1 MFEWL
6 GNAWDDF
13 TGVFGGSDDYAGNP
27 QSSTGQSVLSDID
40 IDNSGSIGSMDISD
54 YKPDYDY
61 SSVDDEFGGYSEN
74 FGNPFDG
81 TSGNP
86 GATPGTLGKPGEKP
100 WYSSLLSP
108 SVLGAMV
115 TSGAGLLG
123 GLNQMDMQKQ
133 AIAAAKEKEKMNQ
146 LLELAKLKYQ
156 LLGKGASGGGGR
168 RSGGAGSG
176 GANPSGAINAQASAQ
191 LASGY
196 QGLGN
201 NLASIY
207 RS

>member
-13 TGVFGGSDDYAGNP
+13 TGYFGGSDDGYNPGMETGNGGYDT
-27 QSSTGQSVLSDID
+27 SILSDLD
-40 IDNSGSIGSMDISD
+40 IDGSGSIGDKPISS
-54 YKPDYDY
+54 YNPENTYDFGTMN
-61 SSVDDEFGGYSEN
+61 VDGYNGYNVDGVSDVARPN
-74 FGNPFDG
+74 NPA
-81 TSGNP
+81 NP
-86 GATPGTLGKPGEKP
+86 NEKP
-100 WYSSLLSP
+100 WYSALLSP

-123 GLNQMDMQKQ
+123 GLGQMDMQKQ
-133 AIAAAKEKEKMNQ
+133 QLAAAAEQRKMNQ

-156 LLGKGASGGGGR
+156 LLGKGASGSSGR
-168 RSGGAGSG
+168 RGGGAGG
-176 GANPSGAINAQASAQ
+176 GADPRQAINAQASAA

-196 QGLGN
+196 QNLGG

-207 RS
+207 R